1 MQRHPDHTLP
11 DSEQT
16 GANAAPLSQTA
27 SCPAVLGKRGW
38 WTAVL
43 VSVSLL
49 PFVGLGYAHG
59 IALPFRESFLIGLGV
74 FVGGVCHVASTAY
87 FYCDREA
94 LALMR
99 PMKVRFLLLPALAVA
114 LSAAALAYAGR
125 IEIPEPAVLTIFG
138 LHLVWLY
145 FHYQRQNY
153 GLLAFTAAGHAVRL
167 PPAMLPILMLA
178 AVAGGLASF
187 PQLLEDG
194 LETDLHLAAWQAA
207 IKQSAAALYALAGAA
222 IGVVVYR
229 HRPVFAEWPV
239 ALFTLISFGFFVPA
253 LLFEHVEYA
262 FWSYAI
268 AHGLQYLLMVAIVSA
283 GARLPLPAITLF
295 LLIALGGGWCL
306 KQFAGTP
313 ALFVCGI
320 LLTWVHFILDARLWR
335 MSDNQVRQFLQR
347 RFAFIFNRLV

>member
-1 MQRHPDHTLP
+1 MQRHPDHTRRDSVQP
-11 DSEQT
+11 DTIESPL
-16 GANAAPLSQTA
+16 GHPAPGPTLMD
-27 SCPAVLGKRGW
+27 KRGW
-38 WTAVL
+38 WTAALVL
-43 VSVSLL
+43 VSLL
-49 PFVGLGYAHG
+49 PFVSLGYAHG
-59 IALPFRESFLIGLGV
+59 ISLPFRESFLIGLGV

-99 PMKVRFLLLPALAVA
+99 PMKVRFVLLPALAVA
-114 LSAAALAYAGR
+114 LSAATLRYAGR
-125 IEIPEPAVLTIFG
+125 IEIPELAVMTIFG

-153 GLLAFTAAGHAVRL
+153 GLLAFTAAAHAVRL

-187 PQLLEDG
+187 PQLLENG
-194 LETDLHLAAWQAA
+194 LETDLHLAAWQTA
-207 IKQSAAALYALAGAA
+207 IKQSAAAIYTLAGLA
-222 IGVVVYR
+222 IGVVAYR
-229 HRPVFAEWPV
+229 HRSVFAKWPIM
-239 ALFTLISFGFFVPA
+239 LFTLISFGFFVPA

-283 GARLPLPAITLF
+283 GARLPWPAIALF
-295 LLIALGGGWCL
+295 LLIAVGGGWCL

-335 MSDNQVRQFLQR
+335 MSDNQVRQFLTR